1 MIIVC
6 FGLCEYL
13 WENRLVLQD
22 RVVSVK
28 GLNVKAGVVF
38 YQ

>member
-1 MIIVC
+1 MIIMC

-13 WENRLVLQD
+13 WENMLVLQD
-22 RVVSVK
+22 PVVSVK
-28 GLNVKAGVVF
+28 WLNVKAGMMF